1 MAQVSTHSVVVI
13 GAGVLGCAVARE
25 LSHLDTDVLVLERA
39 HDVGEGSSKANSGV
53 VHAGFHPRGGSLKG
67 TSCVEGNALF
77 DKLTTELDIPFRR
90 IGALMVAFE
99 RSGIDKLE
107 EKRARAAL
115 NGAGTLPIV
124 SGDEAR
130 ALEPRLSPGVISA
143 MLAPSTGIVSPFE
156 LVLALAQN
164 AQANGVSF
172 RFGANVVSISR
183 LPADDPEGPRWSLS
197 LDDGTTVQTRFVVN
211 AAGDQAELLDSFV
224 HPQDYVVRPRAG
236 DFVVFD
242 KQVPKTAIRHVIYQA
257 GEHDEGGVL
266 LAPTVSG
273 NLLAGPTSRNVR
285 SFSDTGASP
294 EGFAH
299 VLSVARHLIPSLDT
313 RRVITGFA
321 GVRTNITNVS
331 KEIKDFIVRT
341 SAPGFVSALGIKNP
355 GLTASPALAKRAVA
369 LLREEGL
376 VARERTGWLPQ
387 RTRYVPFLSRSEEEQ
402 ARLAREDPSF
412 DHVICRCELVTEGD
426 VRAVMRGPLPP
437 STIAGMRRRLRCG
450 MGRCQGGF
458 CLPRVL
464 AIMADELGVPAEQV
478 PWGEGGASLSSR
490 KVKR

>member
-1 MAQVSTHSVVVI
+1 MT
-13 GAGVLGCAVARE
+13 
-25 LSHLDTDVLVLERA
+25 
-39 HDVGEGSSKANSGV
+39 
-53 VHAGFHPRGGSLKG
+53 
-67 TSCVEGNALF
+67 
-77 DKLTTELDIPFRR
+77 
-90 IGALMVAFE
+90 
-99 RSGIDKLE
+99 
-107 EKRARAAL
+107 
-115 NGAGTLPIV
+115 
-124 SGDEAR
+124 
-130 ALEPRLSPGVISA
+130 
-143 MLAPSTGIVSPFE
+143 
-156 LVLALAQN
+156 
-164 AQANGVSF
+164 
-172 RFGANVVSISR
+172 
-183 LPADDPEGPRWSLS
+183 
-197 LDDGTTVQTRFVVN
+197 
-211 AAGDQAELLDSFV
+211 
-224 HPQDYVVRPRAG
+224 
-236 DFVVFD
+236 
-242 KQVPKTAIRHVIYQA
+242 
-257 GEHDEGGVL
+257 
-266 LAPTVSG
+266 
-273 NLLAGPTSRNVR
+273 
-285 SFSDTGASP
+285 
-294 EGFAH
+294 
-299 VLSVARHLIPSLDT
+299 
-313 RRVITGFA
+313 
-321 GVRTNITNVS
+321 
-331 KEIKDFIVRT
+331 DFIVRT